1 MAIEPTC
8 KGITMST
15 ATSCVHDLSS
25 LLALQKSA
33 FASAGRIDADTRRQ
47 RLQQVIDLLV
57 HNHQALT
64 TAIDQDFGGRPAGFS
79 LMNDV
84 LGALASLK
92 YARDHLQEWMQDEP
106 REMFAPYDQ
115 LGASAWV
122 MHQPKGTV
130 GILGTWN
137 APLYTLFSPLASALA
152 AGNRAILKPSEV
164 VPRTAELV
172 ARLCAEHLDP
182 LVVAVVNGGPELGE
196 AFSSQPFDHLVFTG
210 STAVGRQVMGNA
222 AKNLV
227 PVTLELGGK
236 SPVIVSRT
244 ADLNKTAF
252 SIAAGKICNGGQ
264 VCINPDLVYVPK
276 VQLESFLDALRS
288 AYRDLN
294 PTVAGNLDVVAVV
307 NQRHLDRVEGLVED
321 AQVRGARIECLPEPL
336 ALDARERRRPLRAV
350 VDPAPDSLIMHEEIF
365 GPAMV
370 VLSYDDLDQV
380 IAQINS
386 RPRPLALYYFGEDA
400 QEQRYVLEHTLSGG
414 VTINDVMMHAA
425 MHDAP
430 FGGVGASGMGHYHGR
445 EGFLEFSHMRTVFKA
460 STHDPRREWGLLPPY
475 GEHYLAAMLAGVT
488 CD

>member
-1 MAIEPTC
+1 
-8 KGITMST
+8 MSS
-15 ATSCVHDLSS
+15 ATSSPQALGS
-25 LLALQKSA
+25 LLAQQQSA
-33 FASAGRIDADTRRQ
+33 FASAGHVSADTRRQ

-57 HNHQALT
+57 QHHEALT

-92 YARDHLQEWMQDEP
+92 YARDHLQAWMQDEP
-106 REMFAPYDQ
+106 REVFAPYDQ
-115 LGASAWV
+115 LGARAWV
-122 MHQPKGTV
+122 MYQGKGSV

-164 VPRTAELV
+164 VPRTAELL
-172 ARLCAEHLDP
+172 AKLCAEHLDP
-182 LVVAVVNGGPELGE
+182 RVVAVVNGGPELGE

-210 STAVGRQVMGNA
+210 STAVGRLVMANA

-236 SPVIVSRT
+236 SPVIVSRS
-244 ADLNKTAF
+244 ADLQKAAF
-252 SIAAGKICNGGQ
+252 SVAAGKASNGGQ
-264 VCINPDLVYVPK
+264 ICINPDLVYVPK
-276 VQLESFLDALRS
+276 ARLEDFLAALRG

-294 PTVAGNLDVVAVV
+294 PTVAGNPDVVAVV
-307 NQRHLDRVEGLVED
+307 NQRHLDRVEGLVAD
-321 AQVRGARIECLPEPL
+321 AEGRGARIECLPEVL
-336 ALDARERRRPLRAV
+336 AVDNEDRRRPLRVV
-350 VDPAPDSLIMHEEIF
+350 VDPPEDSQIMHEEIF

-386 RPRPLALYYFGEDA
+386 RPRPLALYYFGEDQA
-400 QEQRYVLEHTLSGG
+400 EQRQVLEQTLSGG
-414 VTINDVMMHAA
+414 VTINEVMMHAA
-425 MHDAP
+425 LHDAP
-430 FGGVGASGMGHYHGR
+430 FGGIGASGMGHYHGR
-445 EGFLEFSHMRTVFKA
+445 EGFLQFSHLRTVFKA
-460 STHDPRREWGLLPPY
+460 PAHDPRREWGLLPPY

-488 CD
+488 SD

>member
-1 MAIEPTC
+1 
-8 KGITMST
+8 MSS
-15 ATSCVHDLSS
+15 ATSSVEDLSS
-25 LLALQKSA
+25 LLARQKSA
-33 FASAGRIDADTRRQ
+33 FAGAGSVSADTRRQ

-57 HNHQALT
+57 HHHEALT

-84 LGALASLK
+84 LGSLASLK
-92 YARDHLQEWMQDEP
+92 HARDHLQAWMQDEP
-106 REMFAPYDQ
+106 RQVFAPYDQ
-115 LGASAWV
+115 LGATAWV
-122 MHQPKGTV
+122 MYQPKGTV

-164 VPRTAELV
+164 VPRTAQLI

-182 LVVAVVNGGPELGE
+182 TVVAVVNGGPQLGE

-210 STAVGRQVMGNA
+210 STAIGRRVMSNA
-222 AKNLV
+222 AQNLV

-236 SPVIVSRT
+236 SPVIVSRG
-244 ADLNKTAF
+244 ADLNKAAF
-252 SIAAGKICNGGQ
+252 SIAAGKASNGGQ
-264 VCINPDLVYVPK
+264 ICINPDLVYVPRAA
-276 VQLESFLDALRS
+276 LEPFLAALRN

-294 PTVAGNLDVVAVV
+294 PTVAGNPDVVAVV
-307 NQRHLDRVEGLVED
+307 NQRHLERVEDLIVD
-321 AQVRGARIECLPEPL
+321 AKVRGARIECVPEPL
-336 ALDARERRRPLRAV
+336 AVETRDRRRPLRVV
-350 VDPAPDSLIMHEEIF
+350 VDPAPDSLIMDEEIF

-380 IAQINS
+380 IADINA
-386 RPRPLALYYFGEDA
+386 RPRPLALYYFGEDVS
-400 QEQRYVLEHTLSGG
+400 EQRHVLEHTLSGG
-414 VTINDVMMHAA
+414 VTLNDVMMHAA
-425 MHDAP
+425 LHDAP

-460 STHDPRREWGLLPPY
+460 PAHDPRREWGLLPPY

>member
-1 MAIEPTC
+1 
-8 KGITMST
+8 MSSD
-15 ATSCVHDLSS
+15 TSSVQVLSS
-25 LLALQKSA
+25 LLAQQQSA
-33 FASAGRIDADTRRQ
+33 FASAGSVSAETRRQ

-57 HNHQALT
+57 DNHAALT

-84 LGALASLK
+84 LGSLASLK

-106 REMFAPYDQ
+106 REMFSPYDQ
-115 LGASAWV
+115 LGARAWV
-122 MHQPKGTV
+122 MHHPKGTV
-130 GILGTWN
+130 GIMGTWN

-172 ARLCAEHLDP
+172 AQLCARHMDP
-182 LVVAVVNGGPELGE
+182 LVVAVVNGGQALGE

-210 STAVGRQVMGNA
+210 GTAIGRHIMGNA

-244 ADLNKTAF
+244 ADLNKVAF
-252 SIAAGKICNGGQ
+252 SIAAGKSTNAGQ
-264 VCINPDLVYVPK
+264 ICINPDLVYVPK
-276 VQLESFLDALRS
+276 AQLESFLDALRG

-294 PTVAGNLDVVAVV
+294 PTVVGNPDVVAVV
-307 NQRHLDRVEGLVED
+307 NQRHLDRVEGLVRD
-321 AQVRGARIECLPEPL
+321 AESRGARIECLPEPL
-336 ALDARERRRPLRAV
+336 PVAAQERRRPLRVV
-350 VDPAPDSLIMHEEIF
+350 VDPASDSLIMQEEIF

-370 VLSYDDLDQV
+370 VLSYGDLDQV
-380 IAQINS
+380 IAQINA

-400 QEQRYVLEHTLSGG
+400 QEQRHVLENTVSGG

-425 MHDAP
+425 LHDAP
-430 FGGVGASGMGHYHGR
+430 FGGIGASGMGHYHGR

-460 STHDPRREWGLLPPY
+460 PAHDPRREWGLLPPY
-475 GEHYLAAMLAGVT
+475 GEHYLATMLAGVT
-488 CD
+488 RD